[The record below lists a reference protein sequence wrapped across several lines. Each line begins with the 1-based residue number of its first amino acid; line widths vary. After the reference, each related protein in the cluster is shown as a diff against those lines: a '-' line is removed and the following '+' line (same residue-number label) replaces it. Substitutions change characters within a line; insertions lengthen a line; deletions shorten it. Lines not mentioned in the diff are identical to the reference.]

1 MSQNPKQNRP
11 CTLCQQPVRSR
22 SLQPVC
28 ATCAP
33 RRAVS
38 DAESNRTPAWC
49 EHCGRTHAG
58 RWECVERSERSG
70 EAVRL
75 FLLERGDL

>member
-1 MSQNPKQNRP
+1 MSQAPKAWRP
-11 CTLCQQPVRSR
+11 CTRCQRRVRSR
-22 SLQPVC
+22 SLAPVC
-28 ATCAP
+28 TECEP
-33 RRAVS
+33 RRPVS
-38 DAESNRTPAWC
+38 DAESNRKEAWC
-49 EHCGRTHAG
+49 GLCGRTHAG